1 MGLDHAIHDPC
12 TCRGNG
18 VPMFVARVERMRR
31 VRRIIAS
38 ALTSEEVNPFYRL
51 CDTSS
56 IGKQPPSGR
65 GLIIPRN
72 APYCAIGARCE
83 KVQVFTWLAPHRRDS
98 GARLHFD
105 LRVNEA
111 PPFGTPPNG
120 VIPRNAP
127 YCAMGARC
135 EEVQVFA
142 RLAPHRRDGGARLH
156 LDLRANEQPPFGTPP
171 NRVIPPDAPY
181 CAIGARCEEVQV
193 FAGLAPHRR
202 DSSAR
207 LHLDLRANEQPP
219 LGTPPDRIVP
229 PDAP

>member
-1 MGLDHAIHDPC
+1 MGLDHAIHDPF

-83 KVQVFTWLAPHRRDS
+83 
-98 GARLHFD
+98 
-105 LRVNEA
+105 
-111 PPFGTPPNG
+111 
-120 VIPRNAP
+120 
-127 YCAMGARC
+127 
-135 EEVQVFA
+135 
-142 RLAPHRRDGGARLH
+142 
-156 LDLRANEQPPFGTPP
+156 
-171 NRVIPPDAPY
+171 
-181 CAIGARCEEVQV
+181 EVQV

-207 LHLDLRANEQPP
+207 LHLDLRANEEPP
-219 LGTPPDRIVP
+219 LGTPPDLIVP
-229 PDAP
+229 PNAPYCAIGARCEEVQVFAWLAPHRRDSGAGLHLDLRVNEQPRFAPPTNRFVQPQSQFLAIAALCDTVLEL

>member
-1 MGLDHAIHDPC
+1 MGLDHAIHDPF

-83 KVQVFTWLAPHRRDS
+83 KAQVFTWLAPHRRD
-98 GARLHFD
+98 AAAWLQLYHP
-105 LRVNEA
+105 VNKH
-111 PPFGTPPNG
+111 PPSATRTASIIPPH
-120 VIPRNAP
+120 AP
-127 YCAMGARC
+127 YCAIAARC
-135 EEVQVFA
+135 EKVQVFA
-142 RLAPHRRDGGARLH
+142 WLAPHRRDGGAWLH
-156 LDLRANEQPPFGTPP
+156 LDLRVNEQPPFGTPP
-171 NRVIPPDAPY
+171 NRVVPSDSPY
-181 CAIGARCEEVQV
+181 CAIASRCVIFHIFSRRPPLHCHEVP
-193 FAGLAPHRR
+193 A
-202 DSSAR
+202 
-207 LHLDLRANEQPP
+207 LHLDH
-219 LGTPPDRIVP
+219 
-229 PDAP
+229 